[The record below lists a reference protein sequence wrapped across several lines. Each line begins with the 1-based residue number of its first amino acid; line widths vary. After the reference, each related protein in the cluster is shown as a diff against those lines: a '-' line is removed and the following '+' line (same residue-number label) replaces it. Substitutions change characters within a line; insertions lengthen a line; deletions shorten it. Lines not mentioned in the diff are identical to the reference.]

1 VAGATRHPPDRTADH
16 SSEYG
21 INNGRAILM
30 VSLRNSRR
38 RLGAGFTLVEMLIAI
53 VILGL
58 LMTSAFGALRLGGKS
73 WEQGIRYADN
83 TEALRSSSDFMRRQF
98 TQLQPLS
105 WHDGERTVI
114 AFSGNA
120 SSVRFVSP
128 APAALDS
135 AGLLLMTLSINSGK
149 ESTTVSIGT
158 GIIDPGSDSWFSA
171 APSRQNTVL
180 TGLES
185 ATLEYFGKI
194 DDQDRL
200 AWHSNWPQEAIYYPR
215 AVRLSTSTPEFLS
228 AIPTFYFPIYAGAD
242 Q

>member
-1 VAGATRHPPDRTADH
+1 M
-16 SSEYG
+16 
-21 INNGRAILM
+21 L
-30 VSLRNSRR
+30 SRR
-38 RLGAGFTLVEMLIAI
+38 ISDERRETGFTLVEMLIAI

-83 TEALRSSSDFMRRQF
+83 TEALRSTSDFMRRQF
-98 TQLQPLS
+98 AQLQALS

-114 AFSGNA
+114 AFSGTT

-128 APAALDS
+128 APAALHS
-135 AGLLLMTLSINSGK
+135 AGLLLMTLSVNSGN
-149 ESTTVSIGT
+149 EATTVSIGT
-158 GIIDPGSDSWFSA
+158 RIIDPGSESWFSA
-171 APSRQNTVL
+171 APTRQTTVL

-194 DDQDRL
+194 DDQSRS
-200 AWHSNWPQEAIYYPR
+200 AWRSDWPNDAIYYPN
-215 AVRLSTSTPEFLS
+215 AVRLSTSTPETLS
-228 AIPTFYFPIYAGAD
+228 AIPTFYFPIYAGSS